1 MVIDCRPIA
10 KQWKEKMKQEVANFG
25 EDNVP
30 SLCVFVAKDY
40 DKASSVYVKN
50 KSKACEE
57 VGIHQTTIEF
67 DWESW
72 SEEYLISQIDLICR
86 QGQFDGVMVQLPLPP
101 KYNVRNVVNA
111 IHPSYDVDGLTEINM
126 GKFVCNKTNDGD
138 FFIPCTTLGVLKICK
153 SLRFNLDGAN
163 ISVIGR
169 SNIVGKPTAIAFE
182 HENANVTVFHSH
194 SSLDDI
200 RENVSHADIII
211 SAVGDIGILND
222 FVNTETFNN
231 QVIIDCGYNFKGG
244 RCCGDFDPNQVS
256 ETTLRQMSYTPTP
269 HGTGVLT
276 VCGLLENTIR
286 AFKKRNKLE

>member
-25 EDNVP
+25 KDNVP

-126 GKFVCNKTNDGD
+126 GKFVCSKTNNGD

>member
-126 GKFVCNKTNDGD
+126 GKFVCSKTNNGD

>member
-10 KQWKEKMKQEVANFG
+10 KQWKENMKQEVANFG
-25 EDNVP
+25 KDNVP

-67 DWESW
+67 NWELW
-72 SEEYLISQIDLICR
+72 SEEYLINQIDLICK

-111 IHPSYDVDGLTEINM
+111 IHPNCDVDGLTETNM
-126 GKFVCNKTNDGD
+126 GKFVCSKTNDGD

-153 SLRFNLDGAN
+153 SLRLNLYGVN
-163 ISVIGR
+163 ISVLGR

-182 HENANVTVFHSH
+182 HENASVTILHSH
-194 SSLDDI
+194 SLLYDI
-200 RENVSHADIII
+200 RRSVSESDIVV
-211 SAVGDIGILND
+211 SAIGKAGILNK
-222 FVNTETFNN
+222 FINANS
-231 QVIIDCGYNFKGG
+231 VIIDCGFSFKDGHS
-244 RCCGDFDPNQVS
+244 CGDFDPSQVS
-256 ETTLRQMSYTPTP
+256 ETTLKQMSYTPTP

-276 VCGLLENTIR
+276 VCGLLENTIK
-286 AFKKRNKLE
+286 AFKKRNKLK

>member
-25 EDNVP
+25 KDNVP

-111 IHPSYDVDGLTEINM
+111 IHPNCDVDGLTETNM
-126 GKFVCNKTNDGD
+126 GKFVCNKTNDGI

-153 SLRFNLDGAN
+153 HLNFNLDGAN
-163 ISVIGR
+163 ISIIGR

>member
-25 EDNVP
+25 KDNVP

-126 GKFVCNKTNDGD
+126 GKFVCSKTNNGD

-276 VCGLLENTIR
+276 VCGLLENTIK

>member
-1 MVIDCRPIA
+1 MAIDCRPIA

-25 EDNVP
+25 RDNVP

-40 DKASSVYVKN
+40 DKASSTYVRN
-50 KSKACEE
+50 KSKSCEE
-57 VGIHQTTIEF
+57 IGIQQTTIEF

-72 SEEYLISQIDLICR
+72 SEEYLISQIDFACK
-86 QGQFDGVMVQLPLPP
+86 QFDGVMVQLPLPP

-111 IHPSYDVDGLTEINM
+111 IHPSCDVDGLTETNM
-126 GKFVCNKTNDGD
+126 GKFVCSKTNDGD

-153 SLRFNLDGAN
+153 SLGFNLDGAN
-163 ISVIGR
+163 ISIIGR

-182 HENANVTVFHSH
+182 HENASVTILHSH
-194 SSLDDI
+194 SLLYDI
-200 RENVSHADIII
+200 RKSVSESDIVI
-211 SAVGDIGILND
+211 SAIGKAGILNKFINANSVIID
-222 FVNTETFNN
+222 YS
-231 QVIIDCGYNFKGG
+231 VIIDCGFSFKDGHS
-244 RCCGDFDPNQVS
+244 CGDFDPSQIS
-256 ETTLRQMSYTPTP
+256 ETTLKQMSYTPTP

>member
-25 EDNVP
+25 KDNVP

-111 IHPSYDVDGLTEINM
+111 IQPNCDVDGLTETNM
-126 GKFVCNKTNDGD
+126 GKFVCSKTNNGD
-138 FFIPCTTLGVLKICK
+138 FFIPCTTLGVLNICK
-153 SLRFNLDGAN
+153 HLNFNLDGAN
-163 ISVIGR
+163 ISIIGR

-231 QVIIDCGYNFKGG
+231 QIIIDCGYNFKGG

-286 AFKKRNKLE
+286 AFKKRSKLE